1 MKRIV
6 GAAMMLL
13 MTIFIVKGQDYSH
26 YTGCAEQD
34 SLALVAF
41 YNATGGENW
50 LSHKEGFGL
59 SSLTDNALY
68 YHTTEYPN
76 SGMGKWLQGPV
87 KDWFGVLL
95 EKKPVGVNGDSVYR
109 VVHLNPTLSRRS
121 AGDNNL
127 IGYVPRE
134 VGLLTALKWFK
145 INGNKGLTKTEL
157 PDELWHSGLEVLDLE
172 AVYLKGQLSSKMR
185 NCTNMRTINFRYNLF
200 DSVPIFDYLTN
211 DFILSHFTSSGGET
225 FFFYNNCLPYSNIEA
240 SIKHFLTFSNPKQ
253 VQYEARQQHDVG
265 QVREIIVTPGQKV
278 VLSTNVGGENGT
290 YTWYKKGFNTYLTG
304 STYTINS
311 AATKDTGAYTVLVGN
326 ELVRLNDYNADYSN
340 VYSNPIYV
348 RFAPSSP
355 YVQTLISNYSGT
367 EVELTFTKPMAVPS
381 QSQTPEFVVSCNGQA
396 IPVSKL
402 TRSGRFNER
411 LTLQLATPISYGDSV
426 TISYTAGTVLCSN
439 NGALKTFVGKKIQNL
454 TRKRPHFASAMTR
467 EDGSGIFVTFDQF
480 IDPTTLVASDFTV
493 STSSDQVPSAILLKA
508 GAIDVGVSKTIE
520 LVLTNALRSTDAV
533 TVSYKSGTLGA
544 LYGALSE
551 SFSRATVRNMV
562 QESRIPVLIQVQDGT
577 KKIQSVV
584 VKGTMKN
591 LPFTLYDDGT
601 NGDLAAND
609 HLWSKSLDLNEGQY
623 SWEVYSR
630 TVSTKY
636 DTARVVNENGSITL
650 TITPTNI
657 NNDVLI
663 STGFSLQMAV
673 SGGAVTGS
681 TLFGYKNN
689 TLTFLLDMGPYV
701 TKHPNTALAPYLMGL
716 KGDWSEGLLMKAT
729 STLPARWTVSAD
741 QYSIGDVV
749 NFNFRNGY
757 DWENS
762 TPTSRTHV
770 VTGND
775 TILASYGVFTKLGS
789 ASMKSELLT
798 IMPNPVG
805 EVLNLTCPDGFTAS
819 SVAIYD
825 LFGKEVFSIHGVDEA
840 LNVSHLVK
848 GLYLIRVEGLEGK
861 VLQSRFLKK

>member
-6 GAAMMLL
+6 GAVLMLL
-13 MTIFIVKGQDYSH
+13 ITLMNVKGQDYSR

-41 YNATGGENW
+41 YHATGGENW
-50 LSHKEGFGL
+50 FSHKEGFGL

-95 EKKPVGVNGDSVYR
+95 EKQPVGVNGDSIYR
-109 VVHLNPTLSRRS
+109 VVHLIPTISRRS
-121 AGDNNL
+121 AGDNNM

-134 VGLLTALKWFK
+134 MGLLTALKWFK

-157 PDELWHSGLEVLDLE
+157 PDELWHSSLEVLDLE

-185 NCTNMRTINFRYNLF
+185 NCVNMRTINFRYNLF
-200 DSVPIFDYLTN
+200 DSVPVFDYLTN
-211 DFILSHFTSSGGET
+211 DFILNHFTSNGGET

-304 STYTINS
+304 STFTINS

-355 YVQTLISNYSGT
+355 YIQTLISNYSGT
-367 EVELTFTKPMAVPS
+367 EIELTFTKPMAAPS
-381 QSQTPEFVVSCNGQA
+381 QGQVSEFIVNCNGQT

-402 TRSGRFNER
+402 TRTGRFNER
-411 LTLQLATPISYGDSV
+411 LTLKLATAIGYRDSV
-426 TISYTAGTVLCSN
+426 TVSYTSGSVVCSN
-439 NGALKTFVGKKIQNL
+439 NGALKPFVTKTVQNL
-454 TRKRPHFASAMTR
+454 TRVKPQFASAVTR
-467 EDGSGIFVTFDQF
+467 DDGSGVFVTFDQF
-480 IDPTTLVASDFTV
+480 VDPNSLKASDFTV
-493 STSSDQVPSAILLKA
+493 STGTSQIPASIMLKTGTIDA
-508 GAIDVGVSKTIE
+508 GISKTIE
-520 LVLTNALRSTDAV
+520 LVLPNALRSTDVV
-533 TVSYKSGTLGA
+533 TMSYNGGSLCA
-544 LYGALSE
+544 LYGSMCG
-551 SFSRATVRNMV
+551 SFSNLAV
-562 QESRIPVLIQVQDGT
+562 QNKVLESRTPVLIQVQDGT
-577 KKIQSVV
+577 KKIQSIV

-601 NGDLAAND
+601 NGDLVAND

-623 SWEVYSR
+623 TWEVYSR
-630 TVSTKY
+630 TISTQY
-636 DTARVVNENGSITL
+636 DTVRTVNENGSITL
-650 TITPTNI
+650 TITPINK
-657 NNDVLI
+657 NNDALI
-663 STGFSLQMAV
+663 STGFNLQLNVANA
-673 SGGAVTGS
+673 AVTGN

-689 TLTFLLDMGPYV
+689 TVTFLLDMGPYV
-701 TKHPNTALAPYLMGL
+701 AKHPNATVAPYLMGL
-716 KGDWSEGLLMKAT
+716 NGDWAEGLQMKAT
-729 STLPARWTVSAD
+729 STQPVKWTVTAE
-741 QYSIGDVV
+741 QYSIGDVISY
-749 NFNFRNGY
+749 NFRNGY

-770 VTGND
+770 VSGKD
-775 TILASYGVFTKLGS
+775 TISASFGVFTGIGALQTS
-789 ASMKSELLT
+789 PRALS
-798 IMPNPVG
+798 IIPNPVDD
-805 EVLNLTCPDGFTAS
+805 VLLMTGPDGFVPAR
-819 SVAIYD
+819 VRIFD
-825 LFGKEVFSIHGVDEA
+825 LFGKELLATPIKDNA
-840 LNVSHLVK
+840 LNVSTLVK
-848 GLYLIRVEGLEGK
+848 GLYLIRVESSEG
-861 VLQSRFLKK
+861 VFLQSRFIKN